1 MDCTMSFSGTITIGE
16 MGSSVRQNF
25 NFTENSDIH
34 FCFESIAGSCTRI
47 IKPVILRFV
56 LYFIMV
62 LIILTTLC
70 GNFVVMISIAFFKQ
84 LHTNTNYLI
93 LSLAV
98 CDFLLGVLIMP
109 YTMIFAIEG
118 CWYLGSLFCQIH
130 TATDMMLST
139 ASIFHL
145 CSISIDR
152 YFAVCNPLSY
162 RTKITS
168 GVILLMIIISW
179 VVSGL
184 FGFTIVFLK
193 LNIKG
198 IEVFYYKYIDC
209 VGGCIVFFSKYSG
222 PLCSLFSYFIPAF
235 IMLGIYFKIYLVARK
250 QAKSIK
256 DITQQ
261 IQESKEN
268 KVGVSSQQE
277 RKAAKTLGIVVGVFA
292 FLWTPFFVFIFSN
305 PILEYT
311 VPPILIDT
319 AFWFGYLNSACN
331 PIIYAFFYTW
341 FRKATKIIISG
352 KIFEK
357 DSCWAKLIAE

>member
-1 MDCTMSFSGTITIGE
+1 MS
-16 MGSSVRQNF
+16 SSVRQNF
-25 NFTENSDIH
+25 NFTENSNIH
-34 FCFESIAGSCTRI
+34 FCFESISGSCRRVT
-47 IKPVILRFV
+47 KPVTLRFV

-62 LIILTTLC
+62 IIILATVC
-70 GNFVVMISIAFFKQ
+70 GNFVVIISIAYFKQ

-98 CDFLLGVLIMP
+98 CDFLLGVITMP
-109 YTMIFAIEG
+109 NTMVYAVEG

-184 FGFTIVFLK
+184 FGFTMVFLK

-198 IEVFYYKYIDC
+198 IEDFYHRYIDC
-209 VGGCIVFFSKYSG
+209 VGGCFMFFSKFSG
-222 PLCSLFSYFIPAF
+222 PLSTLFSYFIPAF
-235 IMLGIYFKIYLVARK
+235 IMLGIYFKIYLVARH
-250 QAKSIK
+250 QARSIK

-261 IQESKEN
+261 IQDSKEN

-277 RKAAKTLGIVVGVFA
+277 RKAAKTLGIVVGVFV
-292 FLWTPFFVFIFSN
+292 FLWTPFFVCIFSN
-305 PILEYT
+305 PILEYSMS
-311 VPPILIDT
+311 PILVDT
-319 AFWFGYLNSACN
+319 TFWFAYLNSACN

-341 FRKATKIIISG
+341 FRKATSVIVTG

-357 DSCWAKLIAE
+357 DSCWTELLAE